1 MKNIFAIF
9 LFTLLSLSPAWANE
23 FRYLMRNPRALLMG
37 DAFTAVA
44 DDNYTLYYNPAALGK
59 NDELQLYPLNGVFG
73 FTNVLDDLDRFSNF
87 PKDAPSIAAR
97 VMEYPLYTNLGTTP
111 GLKLGGFGINLF
123 ANSSASI
130 VLRNQTHPFLDID
143 YRYDRGFI
151 MGYAYSMGSGGKR
164 VKGRLTPGHRVSIG
178 ASVKH
183 ITREGMDES
192 FSFFGPE
199 LLNAVSDASDYSTI
213 RRRLGY
219 SIGKGYGIDAGAEYG
234 CAFANAHFAAG
245 FSVLDIG
252 DTRFKRTEGYKKL
265 PRQKMAM
272 NAGASWKQD
281 FLFFDYTLAVDMHPI
296 NYESIDTMT
305 KLHFGAEVGLPL
317 LRFYAGW
324 NGGYLSYGAKVK
336 LWPVSLTAGFYGVE
350 VGPGYNKQK
359 GSRGLLYLELFDIDV
374 DMF

>member
-1 MKNIFAIF
+1 MKSIFVIF
-9 LFTLLSLSPAWANE
+9 LFTLFTLPTTSANE

-44 DDNYTLYYNPAALGK
+44 DDNYTLFYNPASLGK

-73 FTNVLDDLDRFSNF
+73 FTNVLDDLDRFENF
-87 PKDAPSIAAR
+87 PSQATEIASR
-97 VMEYPLYTNLGTTP
+97 VMDYPLYTNLGTTP
-111 GLKLGGFGINLF
+111 GLKIGGFGINLF
-123 ANSSASI
+123 ANSTASI
-130 VLRNQTHPFLDID
+130 ALRNQIHPFLDID
-143 YRYDRGFI
+143 YRYDRGFV
-151 MGYAYSMGSGGKR
+151 MGYAHSFGSGGKR
-164 VKGRLTPGHRVSIG
+164 VKGRLTAGQRISVG
-178 ASVKH
+178 ASFKH

-199 LLNAVSDASDYSTI
+199 LLNAVSGAEGYSEI

-219 SIGKGYGIDAGAEYG
+219 SIGKGYGVDAGAEYG
-234 CAFANAHFAAG
+234 LAFSNVHVTTG

-252 DTRFKRTEGYKKL
+252 DTKFKRTEGFKKL

-272 NAGASWKQD
+272 NWGAAFRQD
-281 FLFFDYTLAVDMHPI
+281 FLLFDYTLAVDMHPI

-305 KLHFGAEVGLPL
+305 KLHLGAEVGLPL
-317 LRFYAGW
+317 LRFYTGW
-324 NGGYLSYGAKVK
+324 NGGYFSYGAKVK
-336 LWPVSLTAGFYGVE
+336 LWPVSLSAGFYGVE